1 MGSVKNISLVG
12 FMASGKTTVGKQLAK
27 KLGFE
32 FVDTDDL
39 AEKLEG
45 RTISSMFENSGE
57 EYFRDVE
64 SGILGEVLSES
75 GKVISTGGGIIL
87 REENIRALRGN
98 SIVVW
103 LKASRDTVL
112 KNLKRSEDKRPLMK
126 QCEAEERI
134 DAILPPRLDKYK
146 RAAHITVD
154 VDGKSR
160 ANIVSEI
167 LFNIKKI

>member
-27 KLGFE
+27 RLGFE

-45 RTISSMFENSGE
+45 RTISSIFENSGE
-57 EYFRDVE
+57 EYFRNVE

-75 GKVISTGGGIIL
+75 GKIISTGGGIIL
-87 REENIRALRGN
+87 REENIMALRGN
-98 SIVVW
+98 SVVVW
-103 LKASRDTVL
+103 LKANRDTIL
-112 KNLKRSEDKRPLMK
+112 KNLKRSDDKRPLMK

-134 DAILPPRLDKYK
+134 DSILTPRLDKYK

-154 VDGKSR
+154 VDGKSP

-167 LFNIKKI
+167 LFKLNKI